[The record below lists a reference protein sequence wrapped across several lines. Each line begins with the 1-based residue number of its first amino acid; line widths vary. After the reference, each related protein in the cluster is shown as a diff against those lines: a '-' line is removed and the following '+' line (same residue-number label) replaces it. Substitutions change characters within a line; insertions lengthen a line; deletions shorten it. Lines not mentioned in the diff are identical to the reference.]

1 MNLDIRLPIGLMF
14 AVMGALLAIFGL
26 VAKDVDYTKSLGIN
40 INVWWGTLL
49 FLFGVVM
56 FLVGRRGTSS
66 VREADETVEGRKME
80 GRERAVEMEGKQR
93 PRQH

>member
-14 AVMGALLAIFGL
+14 GVMGALLAIFGL
-26 VAKDVDYTKSLGIN
+26 VAKNVDYTKSLGIN
-40 INVWWGTLL
+40 INVWWGILL

-80 GRERAVEMEGKQR
+80 ARDAQFENKPKRGG
-93 PRQH
+93 H